1 MAEPGRWFDG
11 RSAREQQVW
20 AERDGQRLTLSDQS
34 GERDQVA
41 LADLVR
47 LSRHGDEIRLGH
59 RSVEGWRLMLPVGTA
74 ATLLDGMPRRGQL
87 DTMTSRAM
95 QRALIGLTALVSAAL
110 AVLLLAP
117 DVVARHLPLSVERRI
132 GAGYDLPISIARCDD
147 PAARRALE
155 AIIDRL
161 DPAAR
166 RDGFTVELV
175 KLDEVN
181 AAALPGGRM
190 VVLSGLFKDVNEPD
204 ALAGILAHEIAHVR
218 RRHVARAMVRQLGMS
233 AIVTLLGGGSV
244 AGTANGLLDMRFTRL
259 AEAEAD
265 ADAVAT
271 LRRVGIDPRPTARA
285 LAGLGKLDGTI
296 PQWLRDHPAS
306 AGRAKAFA
314 VSYDPAAAYRPVSGA
329 QEQAALAHPCQ

>member
-11 RSAREQQVW
+11 RTAREQQVW
-20 AERDGQRLTLSDQS
+20 AERDGDWLSLS
-34 GERDQVA
+34 NEVGEHDRVA
-41 LADLVR
+41 LGDLVC
-47 LSRHGDEIRLGH
+47 LSRHGNEIRLGH
-59 RSVEGWRLMLPVGTA
+59 RSVEGWRLMLPASTHA
-74 ATLLDGMPRRGQL
+74 ALLDGMPRRGQL
-87 DTMTSRAM
+87 ETMTSRGM
-95 QRALIGLTALVSAAL
+95 QRAMFGLTLLVSAAL
-110 AVLLLAP
+110 AVLLIAP
-117 DVVARHLPLSVERRI
+117 DIIARHLPLSIERRI
-132 GAGYDLPISIARCDD
+132 GTGYDLPISLARCDD

-155 AIIDRL
+155 TIVDRL

-175 KLDEVN
+175 KFDEGN
-181 AAALPGGRM
+181 AAALPGGRI
-190 VVLSGLFKDVNEPD
+190 VVLSGLFKDVHEPD

-218 RRHVARAMVRQLGMS
+218 RRHVARAIVRQLGMS
-233 AIVTLLGGGSV
+233 TIVTLLGGGSV
-244 AGTANGLLDMRFTRL
+244 AGTANGLLDLRFTRS

-296 PQWLRDHPAS
+296 PQWLGDHPDS

-314 VSYDPAAAYRPVSGA
+314 ASYDPAAAYRPASGA
-329 QEQAALAHPCQ
+329 QERAALVHPCL